1 MVASSE
7 MVLKAWKAWKLLKLL
22 KLWSDEMRCDGVSVK
37 MRRLNFH
44 INHKTVVKNL
54 IPHYG

>member
-37 MRRLNFH
+37 MRRL
-44 INHKTVVKNL
+44 
-54 IPHYG
+54 